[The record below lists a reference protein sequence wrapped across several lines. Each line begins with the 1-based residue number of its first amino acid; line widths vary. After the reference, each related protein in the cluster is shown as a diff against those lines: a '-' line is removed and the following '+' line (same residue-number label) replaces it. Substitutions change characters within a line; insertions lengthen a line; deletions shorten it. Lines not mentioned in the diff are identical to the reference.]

1 MRAAQTWRLDQR
13 ITIERRDV
21 ARGDDYGEEI
31 VTWTPLASCWAAVE
45 DQITPTKGGD
55 ELVTADMRLLA
66 SRTRITLRYLA
77 GVTTDMR
84 VQWPARSRTFQIT
97 SMAELGRRLGLELTC
112 EAYSA

>member
-1 MRAAQTWRLDQR
+1 MLDQR
-13 ITIERRDV
+13 ITIEQRTV
-21 ARGDDYGEEI
+21 TRGATFGEEV
-31 VTWTPLASCWAAVE
+31 VTWATFATVWARVE
-45 DQITPTKGGD
+45 DQVTPSKGGD

-84 VQWPARSRTFQIT
+84 VQWPARSRTFEIT
-97 SMAELGRRLGLELTC
+97 GSAELGRRAGLDLTC